1 MPKIHYICN
10 AVILDCNSIFNQ
22 NNQIMRKK
30 FATQIA
36 AIALATAIAIPSCTK
51 EEYNLNNIGHEI
63 MFETSIA
70 APILKERTVTLT
82 DFFDMEGL
90 TGKLAIDDDD
100 DVKKVKEILGA
111 NTNCL
116 EHTPD
121 GKYYL
126 NLKKMNGLDLEKL
139 ANIGVTV
146 EDDLLP
152 TSSDFIEI
160 DDLDK
165 TFGEGNVINEIDEF
179 KITMDIAN
187 NTDFQITLGIAF
199 AFDVPDFFGQGE
211 TIHAPI
217 PDTEATADAADAA
230 PNNTH
235 MIVIPPKSA
244 KKEYSLSFKKIA
256 KTIRDFHST
265 GLIITYGLGKGEN
278 GTFRISATDNL
289 SMNLKAF
296 IKATIDLSNI
306 D

>member
-22 NNQIMRKK
+22 NNHIMRK
-30 FATQIA
+30 TSISQIA
-36 AIALATAIAIPSCTK
+36 AIALATAATLSSCKK

-70 APILKERTVTLT
+70 APILKERTVTLM
-82 DFFDMEGL
+82 DFFDMDGL
-90 TGKLAIDDDD
+90 TGKLAIEDPE
-100 DVKKVKEILGA
+100 DVQNVKDILGA

-199 AFDVPDFFGQGE
+199 AYDVPNIFGQGE

-217 PDTEATADAADAA
+217 PDTEATADDDAAA

-244 KKEYSLSFKKIA
+244 KKEYTLSFKKIA

-278 GTFRISATDNL
+278 GTFRISATDSL

>member
-10 AVILDCNSIFNQ
+10 AVTLDRNSFFNQ

-30 FATQIA
+30 FATKIA

-51 EEYNLNNIGHEI
+51 EEYNLDNIGHEI

-70 APILKERTVTLT
+70 APILQERTVTLM

-90 TGKLAIDDDD
+90 TGKLAIEDPD

-146 EDDLLP
+146 EDIMP
-152 TSSDFIEI
+152 VSSDFIEI

-179 KITMDIAN
+179 KISMDIAN

-199 AFDVPDFFGQGE
+199 AYDVPKFIGQGKIE
-211 TIHAPI
+211 HTPI

-230 PNNTH
+230 PNNPH

-244 KKEYSLSFKKIA
+244 MKEYSLSFKKIA

-278 GTFRISATDNL
+278 GTFRISATDDL
-289 SMNLKAF
+289 TMNLKAF
-296 IKATIDLSNI
+296 LKATIDLSNI